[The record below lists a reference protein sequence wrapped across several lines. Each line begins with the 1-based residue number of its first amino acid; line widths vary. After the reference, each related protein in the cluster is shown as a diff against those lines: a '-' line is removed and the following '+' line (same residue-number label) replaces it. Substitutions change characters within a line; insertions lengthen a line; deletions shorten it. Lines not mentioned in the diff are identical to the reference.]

1 MELHLNDVNA
11 QNRQF
16 TSAALK
22 QKEFRA
28 QNAQKEAQRKQAAT
42 AKAKEKRKETVD
54 PEIYLKD
61 ILTITSIFNRKLKF
75 SINRESNQVIVK
87 VIDGETDN
95 VIKEIPPEALQ
106 RLHSRMRESIGLL
119 IDEEI

>member
-1 MELHLNDVNA
+1 MELHLNDVGA

-16 TSAALK
+16 SAAALE
-22 QKEFRA
+22 QKEFRV
-28 QNAQKEAQRKQAAT
+28 QKTQKEAQRKQAAA